1 MCSFQGLSSGA
12 DIDLVGMHLP
22 TAASR
27 PAARQGGQHQHF
39 FQHTT
44 AAPALFSNTPQ
55 LACSRAAST
64 STFEQH
70 TTGAQQAKPGVNHPG
85 RTVAATKGRH
95 LAAVLH
101 SISTGRFRKADD
113 EILTLRQPRSQG
125 RCRKPCSGFDK
136 CSPDSRQ
143 TSSGVD
149 TVRSGVL
156 PRSGVT
162 LPSTTANGLDWTC
175 QAACAAT
182 RRRSAATL
190 CRPA

>member
-1 MCSFQGLSSGA
+1 VQ
-12 DIDLVGMHLP
+12 
-22 TAASR
+22 
-27 PAARQGGQHQHF
+27 QGGQHQHF

-44 AAPALFSNTPQ
+44 A
-55 LACSRAAST
+55 
-64 STFEQH
+64 
-70 TTGAQQAKPGVNHPG
+70 AQQAKPGVNHPG
-85 RTVAATKGRH
+85 RTVAATQGRH

-101 SISTGRFRKADD
+101 SISTTGRFRKAAD
-113 EILTLRQPRSQG
+113 EILTLRQPRSEG
-125 RCRKPCSGFDK
+125 RSRKPCSGFDK

-143 TSSGVD
+143 TSSGGD

-162 LPSTTANGLDWTC
+162 LPSTTANGLDRTC